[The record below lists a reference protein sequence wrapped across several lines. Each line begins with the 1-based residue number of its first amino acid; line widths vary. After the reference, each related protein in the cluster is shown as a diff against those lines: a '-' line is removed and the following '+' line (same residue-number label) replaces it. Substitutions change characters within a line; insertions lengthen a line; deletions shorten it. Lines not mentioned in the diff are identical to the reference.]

1 MSEIKDELL
10 QSLIGFLNQFPPE
23 LIIIIISCFPVI
35 ELRGALPIAM
45 SVFHMPFFQAYF
57 LSVLGNMLPVIPL
70 LLLFQP
76 LSQQMMR
83 FKWYAVF
90 YDWLYHR
97 TLKRSKNV
105 EKLGAF
111 GLILFTAVPLPM
123 TGAWTACLAAVI
135 FQIRFIYAL
144 GAIFIGV
151 LIAGLIMGA
160 FSYSIFG

>member
-10 QSLIGFLNQFPPE
+10 QSLIDFLNQFPPE
-23 LIIIIISCFPVI
+23 LIIVIISCFPVI

-45 SVFHMPFFQAYF
+45 SVYQMPFLQAYL

-76 LSQQMMR
+76 LSQLMMR
-83 FKWYAVF
+83 FKWFAFF

-97 TLKRSKNV
+97 TLKRTKNV
-105 EKLGAF
+105 ERLGAF
-111 GLILFTAVPLPM
+111 GLILFTAVPLPI
-123 TGAWTACLAAVI
+123 TGAWTACFAAII
-135 FQIRFIYAL
+135 FQIRFMYAL
-144 GAIFIGV
+144 IAIFIGV

>member
-10 QSLIGFLNQFPPE
+10 QSLIDFLNQFPPE
-23 LIIIIISCFPVI
+23 LIIVIISCFPVI

-45 SVFHMPFFQAYF
+45 SVYQMPFLQAYL

-76 LSQQMMR
+76 LSQLMMR
-83 FKWYAVF
+83 FKWFTFF

-97 TLKRSKNV
+97 TLKRTKNV
-105 EKLGAF
+105 ERLGAF
-111 GLILFTAVPLPM
+111 GLILFTAVPLPI
-123 TGAWTACLAAVI
+123 TGAWTACFAAII
-135 FQIRFIYAL
+135 FQLRFMYAL
-144 GAIFIGV
+144 IAIFIGV